1 MQKQIKTL
9 LTLFI
14 VLLLALSMTACSE
27 TTPLP
32 DEEVPPVEEPSDP
45 SDPSG
50 PSDPSDPSDPS
61 TPQEDITATFSISD
75 KDYMSVSISA
85 FTADTGSTARALED
99 GESIRTLTYTDIAHP
114 EVYQPMVFNLSDGR
128 LAILEIS
135 DAKSLGDGF
144 ILADADEII
153 IINQEPEVI
162 EKSVADPISGE
173 VYTKEEVGPL
183 DVVESRYINLQLMID
198 LNTCDVY
205 TLYGYN
211 SAGENVGI
219 SNSSVNISGSIA
231 ADDSIILL
239 LSNGTMY
246 RIAKQ
251 NPTLS
256 VALNNPAVDRIYGIT
271 DYISGYV
278 IANDKLFDITG
289 AKSPKII
296 PETITATTQITITN
310 GAVSTTKTFKFT
322 IDRFNLIDGSIKV
335 DGKYY
340 YAMPIS
346 LRAIDE
352 EPNTTFPDYYLYYYN
367 PVFSDGVITLDN
379 SDGSTNIINGI
390 SNLNDVFFYS
400 SYNNMISLIEV
411 DFSSG
416 EPLPCVC
423 DIVQVTEETNSDNDL
438 SIYAINNSFYGIR
451 TTTDQQYAIRL
462 DVVKDSGSAKLETV
476 FDIPYSNDVAG
487 TIGSLLYSS
496 DSNADS
502 NGDYLYQIVPKD
514 YNIYRFSLEDG
525 TFEKHSDPAIA
536 TDDISFT
543 NDYLVYNRYLS
554 GSEYG
559 TFMLDLNNFETDIP
573 FMISSSDIENETL
586 TVFDINSF
594 I

>member
-1 MQKQIKTL
+1 MRKHIRTL
-9 LTLFI
+9 FSLFI
-14 VLLLALSMTACSE
+14 VLLLALSMTACSSD
-27 TTPLP
+27 TPAPAPGEDL
-32 DEEVPPVEEPSDP
+32 SN
-45 SDPSG
+45 
-50 PSDPSDPSDPS
+50 
-61 TPQEDITATFSISD
+61 PQEDNDSSLSIVD
-75 KDYMSVSISA
+75 KEYRSVSVSA
-85 FTADTGSTARALED
+85 LTTDTSSSSRAPGDST
-99 GESIRTLTYTDIAHP
+99 SIRTLTYTDNVHTQ
-114 EVYQPMVFNLSDGR
+114 VYQPMVFNLGDGR
-128 LAILEIS
+128 QAILTIS
-135 DAKSLGDGF
+135 EAKSLGDGF
-144 ILADADEII
+144 ILATTDQMI

-162 EKSVADPISGE
+162 EKTVTDPTTGNE
-173 VYTKEEVGPL
+173 YTKEEVGPL
-183 DVVESRYINLQLMID
+183 DIAETRYVGLQIMID

-205 TLYGYN
+205 ILYGYN
-211 SAGENVGI
+211 SVGESVGI

-231 ADDSIILL
+231 AEDSIILL

-256 VALNNPAVDRIYGIT
+256 VALNNPAVDRIYSIT

-310 GAVSTTKTFKFT
+310 GEESTTKTFKFT
-322 IDRFNLIDGSIKV
+322 IDRYSLIDGSIKV

-346 LRAIDE
+346 LYAIVDDHSSSGC
-352 EPNTTFPDYYLYYYN
+352 FLDDFN

-379 SDGSTNIINGI
+379 SYGSTNSINRI
-390 SNLNDVFFYS
+390 SNLNDVSFWEFD
-400 SYNNMISLIEV
+400 NNMISLIEV

-416 EPLPCVC
+416 EPLTCVC
-423 DIVQVTEETNSDNDL
+423 DIVQVTAESNSDNDL
-438 SIYAINNSFYGIR
+438 SIYAVNNSFYGIR

-462 DVVKDSGSAKLETV
+462 DMIKDSGSAKLETV
-476 FDIPYSNDVAG
+476 FDIPYSNDDAG

-496 DSNADS
+496 DSND
-502 NGDYLYQIVPKD
+502 GDYLYQIVPKD

-525 TFEKHSDPAIA
+525 TLEKHPDSAIA

-573 FMISSSDIENETL
+573 IMISSSDIENETL

>member
-75 KDYMSVSISA
+75 RDYMSVSISA

-135 DAKSLGDGF
+135 EAKSLGDGF

-231 ADDSIILL
+231 ADDSIILW

-256 VALNNPAVDRIYGIT
+256 VALNNPATDRIYSIK
-271 DYISGYV
+271 DYIPGYV
-278 IANDKLFDITG
+278 IANYKLFDITG

-322 IDRFNLIDGSIKV
+322 INRNYLIDDSIKV

-346 LRAIDE
+346 LYAIVDDHSSSGC
-352 EPNTTFPDYYLYYYN
+352 FLDDFN

-379 SDGSTNIINGI
+379 SDGSTNIINEI
-390 SNLNDVFFYS
+390 SNLKDVFFS
-400 SYNNMISLIEV
+400 NGYNNMISLIEV

-416 EPLPCVC
+416 EPLTCVC
-423 DIVQVTEETNSDNDL
+423 DIVQVTKETNYDNDL

-476 FDIPYSNDVAG
+476 FNIPYSNDVAG

-525 TFEKHSDPAIA
+525 TFEKHPDSEIA

>member
-32 DEEVPPVEEPSDP
+32 DEEVPPVEE
-45 SDPSG
+45 

-135 DAKSLGDGF
+135 EAKSLGDGF

-205 TLYGYN
+205 TLYSYN

-310 GAVSTTKTFKFT
+310 GEVSTTKTFKFE
-322 IDRFNLIDGSIKV
+322 IYRSNLIDGSIKV

-346 LRAIDE
+346 L
-352 EPNTTFPDYYLYYYN
+352 YYIRDDFSCSWLYYYN

-379 SDGSTNIINGI
+379 SYGSTNIINEI
-390 SNLNDVFFYS
+390 SNLNDVFFYTGN
-400 SYNNMISLIEV
+400 NNMISLIEV

-416 EPLPCVC
+416 EPLTCVC
-423 DIVQVTEETNSDNDL
+423 DIVQFIQETNDDNAL

-476 FDIPYSNDVAG
+476 FDIPCYNDVAG

-525 TFEKHSDPAIA
+525 SFEKHPDSAIA

>member
-61 TPQEDITATFSISD
+61 TPQEDITASFSISD

-135 DAKSLGDGF
+135 EAKSLGDGF

-162 EKSVADPISGE
+162 EKSVVDPISGE

-310 GAVSTTKTFKFT
+310 GEVSTTKTFKFT
-322 IDRFNLIDGSIKV
+322 IDRYYLIHYSIKV

-346 LRAIDE
+346 L
-352 EPNTTFPDYYLYYYN
+352 YYIHDGNLPYSSLYYYN

-379 SDGSTNIINGI
+379 SYGSTNIINEI
-390 SNLNDVFFYS
+390 SNLNDVFFYNGH
-400 SYNNMISLIEV
+400 NNMISLIEV

-416 EPLPCVC
+416 EPLTCVC
-423 DIVQVTEETNSDNDL
+423 DIVQVTKETNYDNAL
-438 SIYAINNSFYGIR
+438 SIYAINNSFYGIM

-462 DVVKDSGSAKLETV
+462 DMVKDSGSAKLETV
-476 FDIPYSNDVAG
+476 FNIPYSNDDAG
-487 TIGSLLYSS
+487 TINSLLYSS
-496 DSNADS
+496 DS

-525 TFEKHSDPAIA
+525 TFEKHPDSEIA

>member
-1 MQKQIKTL
+1 
-9 LTLFI
+9 
-14 VLLLALSMTACSE
+14 
-27 TTPLP
+27 
-32 DEEVPPVEEPSDP
+32 
-45 SDPSG
+45 
-50 PSDPSDPSDPS
+50 
-61 TPQEDITATFSISD
+61 
-75 KDYMSVSISA
+75 MSVSVSA
-85 FTADTGSTARALED
+85 FSASMASAARALDD
-99 GESIRTLTYTDIAHP
+99 GVSIRTLTYTDIDHP

-135 DAKSLGDGF
+135 EAKSLGDGF

-310 GAVSTTKTFKFT
+310 GEVSTTKTFKFE
-322 IDRFNLIDGSIKV
+322 IYRSNLIDGSIKV

-340 YAMPIS
+340 YAIPIS
-346 LRAIDE
+346 LCAIDKKYDN
-352 EPNTTFPDYYLYYYN
+352 PIFPDYDLYFYN

-379 SDGSTNIINGI
+379 SDRSTNIIKEI
-390 SNLNDVFFYS
+390 SNYSDEFVFTRS
-400 SYNNMISLIEV
+400 DCNMISLIEV
-411 DFSSG
+411 NFSSG

-423 DIVQVTEETNSDNDL
+423 DIVQVTEEINSGNDL

-487 TIGSLLYSS
+487 TI
-496 DSNADS
+496 
-502 NGDYLYQIVPKD
+502 PKD

-525 TFEKHSDPAIA
+525 TFEKHSDSEIA